1 MSLPAAVPAGQD
13 FRGLAAS
20 GPVIGP
26 FTKDPSH
33 AAKLNQVV
41 QNFFSKAAQVIIQSR
56 MLVNLVIL
64 PVNPVIT
71 DQTIIQKKINK
82 WFNLEVDDMDTFR
95 DELRLWKAAD
105 AALVT
110 SSFASLPPL
119 LIETVLDTRDLT
131 ANQTLVVLDDEGQ
144 RWNVDAA
151 AAAGGLRADV
161 RRPEIVLERWRI
173 ELDPRSI
180 NALGLPPELPVVY
193 KKSIVLFRSLYA
205 YVRLLPAWRFRKK
218 LSKAKLNPSSL
229 KISCRVLNG
238 AYPVSSRGRIGLSM
252 PLVLD
257 RKDDTQNHTFKK
269 IDTPAGAF
277 TVHVTY
283 RKNCEFRVDDS
294 ESILSSHF
302 LNLDEHSTRKY
313 ANTAAATAS
322 ARRYS
327 RTSKTSPANSL
338 PSAHSPSREVSQL
351 DPGLSYGSLSSFH
364 HQSIAV
370 PGASPLSALRGTATG
385 TGHERESSLTSSLST
400 SAPRNITSGT
410 RKSLNQIDTGRPAV
424 QPFKSPALSAS
435 PSSDPMAPGGGS
447 YPRLSYR
454 RGSASSSI
462 SSYQQRAQR
471 SSFSSTFSGGQRQST
486 SVSPVNTFNPSAALA
501 ISTSSASSAGSRP
514 ESGRRY
520 SSSFG
525 SRSQWQHGSTSS
537 SSATVAAQHAVVDG
551 SAGGSGTPSDDDNE
565 LGEFV
570 RMLDSRRPLKSF
582 ATQRESDSVAA
593 VAGVGM
599 GTSAPRTSLARFQ
612 QLRDSHAFLS
622 DSMSASVVVQ
632 QRSPALISG
641 SCSSTGSGG
650 SGKAIS
656 PHTPHTPAIPSR
668 LSEGLT
674 AEYYCDQPV
683 FEDEDDDDGAL
694 DDDDDDD
701 DDGGVPRRR
710 AVKKPG
716 PGLARHD
723 EEDELRPD
731 DADSSMSLASAP
743 QTQTVTV
750 ATANSNSCSSG
761 GLLRGSIAKRAAL
774 RSSPSAGSVHSNE
787 VSSHGGHFGDDDEL
801 LFAMSDMVIGS
812 TTTAA
817 PILMQSPKEAQQ
829 KTQPQE

>member
-1 MSLPAAVPAGQD
+1 MSLPSAVPAGQD
-13 FRGLAAS
+13 FRGLATS

-26 FTKDPSH
+26 PTKDPSH

-56 MLVNLVIL
+56 MLVNPVIM
-64 PVNPVIT
+64 PVNAVIT
-71 DQTIIQKKINK
+71 DPTIIQKKTNK
-82 WFNLEVDDMDTFR
+82 WFNLEVDDTDTFR

-131 ANQTLVVLDDEGQ
+131 ANQTLVVLDDEGK

-151 AAAGGLRADV
+151 ATAGGLRADV

-180 NALGLPPELPVVY
+180 NTLGLPPELPVVY

-238 AYPVSSRGRIGLSM
+238 AYQVSSRGRIGLSM

-257 RKDDTQNHTFKK
+257 RKDNTQNHTFNK

-277 TVHVTY
+277 TVHVMY

-313 ANTAAATAS
+313 ANTTAATAS

-327 RTSKTSPANSL
+327 RTSKSPPANSL

-364 HQSIAV
+364 HQSTAV
-370 PGASPLSALRGTATG
+370 PGASPLSALRGTVSG
-385 TGHERESSLTSSLST
+385 SGHERESSFTSSLST
-400 SAPRNITSGT
+400 SVPRNITSGT
-410 RKSLNQIDTGRPAV
+410 RNSLKQIDTGRPSV

-447 YPRLSYR
+447 YPRLSYH
-454 RGSASSSI
+454 RGSSSSSI
-462 SSYQQRAQR
+462 SSHQQRAQR
-471 SSFSSTFSGGQRQST
+471 SNFSSTFSGGQRQST
-486 SVSPVNTFNPSAALA
+486 SVSPINAFNPSAALA

-514 ESGRRY
+514 ETGRRY

-551 SAGGSGTPSDDDNE
+551 SAGGSGTPSDDDSE

-582 ATQRESDSVAA
+582 TTRRESDSVAA

-599 GTSAPRTSLARFQ
+599 GTSAPRTSLSRFQ

-641 SCSSTGSGG
+641 SYSSTGSGG

-683 FEDEDDDDGAL
+683 FEDEDDDDGVL
-694 DDDDDDD
+694 EDDE

-716 PGLARHD
+716 LAKHD
-723 EEDELRPD
+723 EEDELALDD
-731 DADSSMSLASAP
+731 DADSSMSLAPAP
-743 QTQTVTV
+743 QTQMVTV
-750 ATANSNSCSSG
+750 ATSNSNSCSSG
-761 GLLRGSIAKRAAL
+761 GILRGSIAKRAAL

-801 LFAMSDMVIGS
+801 LFAMSDMVIG
-812 TTTAA
+812 TNTTAA
-817 PILMQSPKEAQQ
+817 PNLMQSPKEAQQ

>member
-1 MSLPAAVPAGQD
+1 MSLPATVPAGQD
-13 FRGLAAS
+13 LRGPATS

-26 FTKDPSH
+26 PAKDPSH
-33 AAKLNQVV
+33 ASKLNQVV

-56 MLVNLVIL
+56 M
-64 PVNPVIT
+64 PVSPIIT
-71 DQTIIQKKINK
+71 DPTTIQKKTNK
-82 WFNLEVDDMDTFR
+82 WFNLEIDETDTFR

-119 LIETVLDTRDLT
+119 LIETVLDTRGLT
-131 ANQTLVVLDDEGQ
+131 ANHTLVVLDDEGKL
-144 RWNVDAA
+144 WNVDAA
-151 AAAGGLRADV
+151 AAAGGIRADV

-180 NALGLPPELPVVY
+180 NKLGLPPELPVVY

-252 PLVLD
+252 PLVLNT
-257 RKDDTQNHTFKK
+257 KDNTQNHTFNK

-283 RKNCEFRVDDS
+283 RTNCEFRVDDS

-302 LNLDEHSTRKY
+302 LNLDEHSTRRY
-313 ANTAAATAS
+313 VSATTAA
-322 ARRYS
+322 RRS
-327 RTSKTSPANSL
+327 RTSKSSPANSL
-338 PSAHSPSREVSQL
+338 PFASSPARGVSQA

-364 HQSIAV
+364 HQSTAV
-370 PGASPLSALRGTATG
+370 PGASPISALRGTATG
-385 TGHERESSLTSSLST
+385 TSHERESVTSSLS
-400 SAPRNITSGT
+400 SSPPRNITAGT
-410 RKSLNQIDTGRPAV
+410 RSSLKPIDTSRPTV

-435 PSSDPMAPGGGS
+435 PSSDSMVPGGGS
-447 YPRLSYR
+447 YPRLSYHR
-454 RGSASSSI
+454 VASSSSI

-471 SSFSSTFSGGQRQST
+471 PSFSSTYSAGQPRQST
-486 SVSPVNTFNPSAALA
+486 SISPINAFTPSSALA
-501 ISTSSASSAGSRP
+501 VSSSSVSSTGSRP

-525 SRSQWQHGSTSS
+525 SRSQRQHASTSS
-537 SSATVAAQHAVVDG
+537 SSATVAVQQAIATG

-570 RMLDSRRPLKSF
+570 RMLDSRRPLKLF
-582 ATQRESDSVAA
+582 TARREIDALAPEEV
-593 VAGVGM
+593 VGF

-612 QLRDSHAFLS
+612 QLRDSHALLS

-632 QRSPALISG
+632 QRSPVLVSG
-641 SCSSTGSGG
+641 SYSSTGSGG

-674 AEYYCDQPV
+674 AEYYRDQPV
-683 FEDEDDDDGAL
+683 FED
-694 DDDDDDD
+694 DDD
-701 DDGGVPRRR
+701 DDGLLDHVEDDGGLSRRR

-716 PGLARHD
+716 LAKHD
-723 EEDELRPD
+723 EEDELTLD
-731 DADSSMSLASAP
+731 KGDSSVSLAQAP
-743 QTQTVTV
+743 QAHM
-750 ATANSNSCSSG
+750 ATAVTSNSNSCSSG
-761 GLLRGSIAKRAAL
+761 GILPGSLAKRAAL
-774 RSSPSAGSVHSNE
+774 RNSPSAGSVHSNE

-801 LFAMSDMVIGS
+801 LFAMSDMVIA
-812 TTTAA
+812 TTNTATT
-817 PILMQSPKEAQQ
+817 PTIPTPDPKEAQHDKRSQ
-829 KTQPQE
+829 QE